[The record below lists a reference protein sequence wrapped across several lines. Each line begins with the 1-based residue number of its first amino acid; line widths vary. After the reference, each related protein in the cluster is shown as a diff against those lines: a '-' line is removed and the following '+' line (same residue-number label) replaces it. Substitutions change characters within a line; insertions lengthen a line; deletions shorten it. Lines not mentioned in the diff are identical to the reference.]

1 MKVSSS
7 TCLPLLLVSQ
17 CLKITNHRESPKRE
31 ITFLKDNHK
40 LPKKK
45 KKKIKLTDMQMNG
58 KVKITL
64 KCESKSRTR

>member
-45 KKKIKLTDMQMNG
+45 KKKNQTDRYAN
-58 KVKITL
+58 
-64 KCESKSRTR
+64 EWKS